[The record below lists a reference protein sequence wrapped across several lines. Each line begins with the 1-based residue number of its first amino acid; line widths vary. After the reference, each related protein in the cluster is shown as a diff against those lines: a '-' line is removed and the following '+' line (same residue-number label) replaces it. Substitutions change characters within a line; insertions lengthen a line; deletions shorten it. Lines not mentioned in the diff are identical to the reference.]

1 MSCTQVIETLCD
13 LVRIN
18 SVNPAYAQGRN
29 EGEIQQYIA
38 RFFTRAGIPVEWQ
51 EVAAGRANVV
61 AKLSGRDPRRRLLL
75 EAHVDTAGIESMTI
89 APFEPALRDGR
100 LFGRGACDTKG
111 GLAAMMHAL
120 VAVHLSG
127 ATPPSDVWLAATVD
141 EEHSYR
147 GVLRLCEG
155 LSATGAIV
163 AEPTDL
169 RVVVASKGCLRW
181 RVTVT
186 GRAAHSSKPH
196 LGVNAISRMARLIV
210 ALEEEEQQLKARQHP
225 LVGCPTLNVGVIQGG
240 AQVNIVPDECFVEID
255 RRLIPG
261 EALADVQ
268 HRYEELPERLR
279 TQFPDLSV
287 SQAPLL
293 SDWPMETPT
302 DSEIVGVVCEVLKE
316 AKLDAEPA
324 GVPFGSD
331 ASKLARIGIPS
342 VVLGP
347 GSIDQ
352 AHTADEFVPVHEV
365 EEAAWLYEQIIRR
378 F

>member
-1 MSCTQVIETLCD
+1 MTCAPVIRTLCD
-13 LVRIN
+13 LIRIN
-18 SVNPAYAQGRN
+18 SVNPAYSHGHN
-29 EGEIQQYIA
+29 EEEIQRYIA
-38 RFFTRAGIPVEWQ
+38 GFFTAAGIPVEWQ
-51 EVAAGRANVV
+51 EVAPGRANVV
-61 AKLSGRDPRRRLLL
+61 AKLSGQDHGRRLIL
-75 EAHVDTAGIESMTI
+75 EAHVDTAGIENMVI
-89 APFEPALRDGR
+89 APFEPVIRDGR
-100 LFGRGACDTKG
+100 LFGRGASDTKG

-120 VAVHLSG
+120 LSVRESG
-127 ATPPSDVWLAATVD
+127 LAPPSDVWLAATVD
-141 EEHSYR
+141 EEYSYR
-147 GVLRLCEG
+147 GVLRLCDG
-155 LSATGAIV
+155 LSATGAVV

-169 RVVVASKGCLRW
+169 QVVVASKGCLRW
-181 RVTVT
+181 RVTVN

-196 LGVNAISRMARLIV
+196 LGVNAITGMARFVL
-210 ALEEEEQQLKARQHP
+210 ALEEEEQRLKTRQHP
-225 LVGCPTLNVGVIQGG
+225 LVGSPTINVGVIHGG

-261 EALADVQ
+261 EAPADVQ
-268 HRYEELPERLR
+268 HRYDELPERLC

-293 SDWPMETPT
+293 SDWPMETST
-302 DSEIVGVVCEVLKE
+302 ESEVVRVVCEVLKN
-316 AKLDAEPA
+316 ANLDAKPV

-352 AHTADEFVPVHEV
+352 AHTADEFVPV
-365 EEAAWLYEQIIRR
+365 EAVVRAAAVYEQIIRR